1 MSGPGFLMTTVMSSS
16 PDPFSE
22 RLIAVGGG
30 SSTRSSG
37 GRVSVSVTRC
47 SETAR
52 RLPVRSRNGTPRQRS
67 VSTQSRA
74 AMNVS
79 VSESSAMPSTSR

>member
-1 MSGPGFLMTTVMSSS
+1 MSSS
-16 PDPFSE
+16 PEPFND
-22 RLIAVGGG
+22 RLIAVGGTSATGPSAGG
-30 SSTRSSG
+30 SST
-37 GRVSVSVTRC
+37 SVTRC
-47 SETAR
+47 SETAS

-67 VSTQSRA
+67 VSTHSRA